1 MIKFIKK
8 IYSIILKIRKIQ
20 LASVFALTVLT
31 AFFEIVSIGS
41 IIPFISAISN
51 PEAVNNIYLIKILIL
66 LNIKQVEISRIQIIT
81 IFAIL
86 AFISGILKII
96 LSWTQMQLS
105 FNLGTDFSVMMLKN
119 ALTKPYEM
127 QLNSNSS
134 DTISAILKKSDS
146 LIYNAI
152 QPGLILA
159 SSILLACSIL
169 FTLILIN
176 TNIAISTIATFT
188 LIYFIIIKITKK
200 ILSKSSKLI
209 TSGIDKGTRI
219 LQESLNTVRE
229 IILDSNYSNVISAFE
244 NNQKQL
250 NRENSKVQF
259 IVIGPKYAIETLGII
274 FICIIML
281 VLNKADKDSSD
292 FLPIIGVLVISAQ
305 RLLPLLQNIYASITS
320 IRGGSEI
327 VKDALSYLE
336 MPNYKDAL
344 STKII
349 KKNNIYFNSE
359 VKLNNISYSYPSNIN
374 YIFEDLS
381 LSIVKGSKIGIIGAT
396 GEGKSTLLDIILKL
410 LESKTGSITVDNV
423 KINQVNLSDYHSLF
437 AYVSQDVYL
446 HDTTIFNNI
455 TGGAEVD
462 NQTSNKVIEACI
474 IAEIHEKI
482 MSMPQG
488 YQTTIGEN
496 AIKISGGEKQRIAIA
511 RAIYKN
517 KNILIFDESTSALDI
532 ETEKCIIKNIETKLT
547 GITII
552 MVAHRLE
559 TLKICNH
566 LYKLSGGKLIELAKD

>member
-66 LNIKQVEISRIQIIT
+66 LNIEQVEISRIQIIT

-381 LSIVKGSKIGIIGAT
+381 L
-396 GEGKSTLLDIILKL
+396 
-410 LESKTGSITVDNV
+410 
-423 KINQVNLSDYHSLF
+423 
-437 AYVSQDVYL
+437 
-446 HDTTIFNNI
+446 
-455 TGGAEVD
+455 
-462 NQTSNKVIEACI
+462 
-474 IAEIHEKI
+474 
-482 MSMPQG
+482 
-488 YQTTIGEN
+488 
-496 AIKISGGEKQRIAIA
+496 
-511 RAIYKN
+511 
-517 KNILIFDESTSALDI
+517 
-532 ETEKCIIKNIETKLT
+532 
-547 GITII
+547 
-552 MVAHRLE
+552 
-559 TLKICNH
+559 
-566 LYKLSGGKLIELAKD
+566 

>member
-66 LNIKQVEISRIQIIT
+66 LNIEQVEISRIQIIT

>member
-281 VLNKADKDSSD
+281 VLNKEDKDSSD